1 MTKIRGTRCDGPES
15 LAMKRFPHDPFGYGW
30 YQVGYDD
37 ELEKGDVRPFRAFG
51 RDFVLWRGDDGG
63 PHLMDAHCPHLGT
76 HLGHGGRVQGAAI
89 RCPFH
94 GWTFD
99 GSGACTAIPYAGGAA
114 LDGRRIAVWP
124 VVERHGLLMA
134 WWHADG
140 AAPNFAIS
148 PMAEYGQPEW
158 SSYHRH
164 RWSIRSV
171 WQEIQENLVD
181 SAHLHY
187 LHGVAGFPQVDKFAP
202 HGPLLDI
209 RMSQDFM
216 TPRGLTP
223 GFVETRLQGP
233 YVAAIRFKI
242 GELAEILF
250 TAAVTPIEA
259 EQVELQLS
267 LMARLAGPGIPEMSR
282 ALVEEV
288 VKQVGEDV
296 PIWNNK
302 AHWPSPSL
310 APGDGPIM
318 KFRRWTEQ
326 FASAT

>member
-1 MTKIRGTRCDGPES
+1 MT
-15 LAMKRFPHDPFGYGW
+15 RFPHDPFGHGW
-30 YQVGYDD
+30 YQAGYVD
-37 ELEKGDVRPFRAFG
+37 ELQRGEARPFRAFG
-51 RDFVLWRGDDGG
+51 RDFVLWRGDDGT
-63 PHLMDAHCPHLGT
+63 PHLMDAHCPHLGA
-76 HLGHGGRVQGAAI
+76 HLGHGGRVEGTEI

-99 GSGACTAIPYAGGAA
+99 AAGACTGIPYAPGAA
-114 LDGRRIAVWP
+114 LDGRRLAAWP
-124 VVERHGLLMA
+124 VIERHGIVMA
-134 WWHADG
+134 WWHPAG
-140 AAPNFAIS
+140 AAPGFDIAPI
-148 PMAEYGQPEW
+148 AEYGQPGW
-158 SSYHRH
+158 SSQHRH

-171 WQEIQENLVD
+171 WHEIQENLVD

-187 LHGVAGFPQVDKFAP
+187 LHRVAGFPRIDIFAP

-209 RMSQDFM
+209 RMSQDFR

-233 YVAAIRFKI
+233 YIAAIRFKI
-242 GELAEILF
+242 GALAETVF

-259 EQVELQLS
+259 ELVELQLTF
-267 LMARLAGPGIPEMSR
+267 MARVAGLETPEMSR

-288 VKQVGEDV
+288 VKQVGEDI
-296 PIWNNK
+296 PIWNHK
-302 AHWPSPSL
+302 AHRPSPSL

-326 FASAT
+326 FSATT

>member
-1 MTKIRGTRCDGPES
+1 MT
-15 LAMKRFPHDPFGYGW
+15 RFPDDPFGYGW
-30 YQVGYDD
+30 YQVGYVD
-37 ELEKGDVRPFRAFG
+37 ELKRGEARPFRAFG
-51 RDFVLWRGDDGG
+51 RDFVLWRDSDGG
-63 PHLMDAHCPHLGT
+63 AHLMNAHCPHLGA
-76 HLGHGGRVQGAAI
+76 HLGHGGRVEGNAI

-99 GSGACTAIPYAGGAA
+99 ASGACIAIPYAKDAPLA
-114 LDGRRIAVWP
+114 GRRLAAWP
-124 VVERHGLLMA
+124 VVERHGLVLA
-134 WWHADG
+134 WWHPAG
-140 AAPNFAIS
+140 AAPSFEVSA
-148 PMAEYGQPEW
+148 MAEYGKPEW
-158 SSYHRH
+158 SSHARH

-187 LHGVAGFPQVDKFAP
+187 LHGVAGFPRVDRFAP
-202 HGPLLDI
+202 QGPLLDI
-209 RMSQDFM
+209 RLSQEFM

-223 GFVETRLQGP
+223 GTVETRLEGP
-233 YVAAIRFKI
+233 YIAAIRFKI
-242 GELAEILF
+242 GALAEILF

-267 LMARLAGPGIPEMSR
+267 LMPRRAGLDTPEMSQ

-302 AHWPSPSL
+302 AHWPQPSL

-318 KFRRWTEQ
+318 KFRRWAEQ
-326 FASAT
+326 FSAPAPRR

>member
-1 MTKIRGTRCDGPES
+1 MT
-15 LAMKRFPHDPFGYGW
+15 RFPYDPFGYGW
-30 YQVGYDD
+30 YQVGYAD
-37 ELEKGDVRPFRAFG
+37 ELKKGEVRPFRAFG
-51 RDFVLWRGDDGG
+51 RDFVLWRGGDDGA
-63 PHLMDAHCPHLGT
+63 HLMDAHCPHLGA
-76 HLGHGGRVQGAAI
+76 HLGHGGRVQGTEI

-99 GSGACTAIPYAGGAA
+99 ASGACTAIPYAKGAP
-114 LDGRRIAVWP
+114 LEGRHLAAWP
-124 VVERHGLLMA
+124 VVERHGIVLA
-134 WWHADG
+134 WWHPDS
-140 AAPNFAIS
+140 AAPSFEIS
-148 PMAEYGQPEW
+148 AMAEYGTPEW

-187 LHGVAGFPQVDKFAP
+187 LHGVAGFPRVDRFAP
-202 HGPLLDI
+202 QGPLLDI
-209 RMSQDFM
+209 RLLQDFM

-223 GFVETRLQGP
+223 GSVETRLEGP
-233 YVAAIRFKI
+233 YIAAIRFKI
-242 GELAEILF
+242 GALAEVLF

-267 LMARLAGPGIPEMSR
+267 LMARLAGLDTPEMSR

-302 AHWPSPSL
+302 AHRPNPSL

-326 FASAT
+326 FSSTTAKRG